1 VSAPAASPTTGTDP
15 SSIDPSIRQTW
26 RRFRGPLLIIG
37 IIVLAGLVYAVLN
50 GRATGGPMDPRS
62 AQRPGARAL
71 AVLLEQRGVEVQRV
85 DRLDDAL
92 DRAGSD
98 ATLLVTV
105 PDLLDNRQLKRLGE
119 AGYSRIV
126 LFEPSE
132 AALGAITTKKVFAAG
147 DALPKVRDPGC
158 GLPAARRA
166 GAVDVRGPMYRAPV
180 SIGKGSGSGVEVC
193 YGDGTRGSVVE
204 LAGEPTLDLV
214 GSPRTFSNAELAN
227 EGNAALAL
235 NLLGHDS
242 RLVWYLPSLQDVP
255 QQGDPDDPEAGQATL
270 WSLLPAN
277 VRFAVGAAAV
287 GGIFLMIAAA
297 RRLGPVVPEPLP
309 VVVRASE
316 AAEGRALLY
325 RRFRARDRAAAS
337 LRQATRNRLLSVLGL
352 PSNAGDPALIS
363 AVSARTG
370 RTAEEVAGLLGDR
383 PPQDDSGLVRLAADL
398 DMLEQEVR
406 RS

>member
-1 VSAPAASPTTGTDP
+1 V
-15 SSIDPSIRQTW
+15 
-26 RRFRGPLLIIG
+26 
-37 IIVLAGLVYAVLN
+37 AGLVYAVLN
-50 GRATGGPMDPRS
+50 GRSTGGPLDPKS

-71 AVLLEQRGVEVQRV
+71 AVLLEQRGVDVQRV
-85 DRLDDAL
+85 ERLDDAV
-92 DRAGSD
+92 DHAGSD

-105 PDLLDNRQLKRLGE
+105 PDLLADPQLKRLGE

-132 AALGAITTKKVFAAG
+132 GVLGAITTKKVFAAG
-147 DALPKVRDPGC
+147 DAVPKVREPGC
-158 GLPAARRA
+158 RLPAARRA

-180 SIGKGSGSGVEVC
+180 SIGNGSGSGVEVC

-242 RLVWYLPSLQDVP
+242 RLVWYLPSLQDIP
-255 QQGDPDDPEAGQATL
+255 QPGDPDSPEGEQVSM

-277 VRFAVGAAAV
+277 VRFAVGAVAV

-297 RRLGPVVPEPLP
+297 RRLGPVVPEQLP
-309 VVVRASE
+309 VAVRASE

-370 RTAEEVAGLLGDR
+370 RTAEEVAGLLGDH